1 MLDTFLNILA
11 VIGIVAVGAF
21 IIVFLSDL
29 LISIIDNS
37 NGIFFKRNKNSN
49 GYTEGGKTYTRP
61 VLLNTNK
68 EEQREA
74 LTYEENKREFKQEKP
89 QEQPAPVS
97 QGPQGV
103 DLNKANEEEKFA
115 HNYTDGRENMVAQ
128 RQTAPIP
135 APAPAPRPAPAPAPR
150 PVQRPKEDIDAIIAE
165 ISQQSLKELE
175 EEEIKN
181 KQNQMLKE
189 AEEKAK
195 ANDELSKAN
204 EAKAKELE
212 EKSKELEEK
221 SKELEEKSKEAD
233 EKANQLQKQI
243 EELQKQIDSDKATI
257 AKLEEE
263 AKNKK
268 EEVKVVEKVVEV
280 EKIVEGKAKGSPE
293 DIKARIEILKNR
305 LKQNE
310 KELSQNK
317 KEYLPLKRVSLTLES
332 DKKKLRRKEA
342 IVAKQKVILYGVN
355 NYVDIDEERAK
366 KLAEELDLLEGLRL
380 SVQHCEEVMT
390 QNKERYPILER
401 TNQILTRTVG
411 ELKEDIAGLEAQLQE
426 LETQIAE
433 KPQTEEVEVVVDD
446 TTDENGVDGDTTV
459 DAGETTTDVDTNTTE
474 NATET
479 TDEEKP
485 VTTDEN

>member
-11 VIGIVAVGAF
+11 IIGIVAVGAF

-49 GYTEGGKTYTRP
+49 AYNDGEKTYTRP

-74 LTYEENKREFKQEKP
+74 LTYEENKREYNPEKQPEPVAQP
-89 QEQPAPVS
+89 Q
-97 QGPQGV
+97 QGGV
-103 DLNKANEEEKFA
+103 DMAKAQEEEKFA
-115 HNYTDGRENMVAQ
+115 HNYTDGRENMVAA
-128 RQTAPIP
+128 RQNP
-135 APAPAPRPAPAPAPR
+135 APQPKPQPVVTPPAPKPQPK
-150 PVQRPKEDIDAIIAE
+150 PKEDIDAIIAE

-181 KQNQMLKE
+181 KQNQLLKE

-195 ANDELSKAN
+195 ANDEALKVN

-212 EKSKELEEK
+212 EKSKEIEAK
-221 SKELEEKSKEAD
+221 AKELEEKSKEAED
-233 EKANQLQKQI
+233 KTA
-243 EELQKQIDSDKATI
+243 ELQKQIAELQRKIEADKDTI
-257 AKLEEE
+257 ARLEEE

-268 EEVKVVEKVVEV
+268 EEVKVVEV
-280 EKIVEGKAKGSPE
+280 EKVKGSKE
-293 DIKARIEILKNR
+293 DILSRLEVLKNR

-317 KEYLPLKRVSLTLES
+317 KEYLPLKRVSVTLET

-355 NYVDIDEERAK
+355 NYVDIDEEKAK

-390 QNKERYPILER
+390 QNKERFPILER

-411 ELKEDIAGLEAQLQE
+411 EIKEDIAGLEAQLQE
-426 LETQIAE
+426 LEAQNAE
-433 KPQTEEVEVVVDD
+433 KEEVEVEETEVVGSDDDNNDNKDTADNANNDD
-446 TTDENGVDGDTTV
+446 TTNDDANKAVDEDKKD
-459 DAGETTTDVDTNTTE
+459 
-474 NATET
+474 
-479 TDEEKP
+479 
-485 VTTDEN
+485 

>member
-49 GYTEGGKTYTRP
+49 AYNDGEKTYTRP
-61 VLLNTNK
+61 VLLNVNK

-74 LTYEENKREFKQEKP
+74 LTYEENKREYNTNTEKQPE
-89 QEQPAPVS
+89 PVVKQ
-97 QGPQGV
+97 QGGV
-103 DLNKANEEEKFA
+103 DMAKAQEEEKFA
-115 HNYTDGRENMVAQ
+115 HNYTNGREDMVAA
-128 RQTAPIP
+128 RQNP
-135 APAPAPRPAPAPAPR
+135 APQPQPKPQPIVTPPAPKPQPKP
-150 PVQRPKEDIDAIIAE
+150 QPKEDIDAIIAE

-181 KQNQMLKE
+181 KQNQLIKE

-195 ANDELSKAN
+195 ANDEALKIN

-212 EKSKELEEK
+212 EKSKEIEAK
-221 SKELEEKSKEAD
+221 AKELEEKSKEAED
-233 EKANQLQKQI
+233 KTA
-243 EELQKQIDSDKATI
+243 ELQKQIAELQRKIDADKDTI

-268 EEVKVVEKVVEV
+268 EEFKVVEV
-280 EKIVEGKAKGSPE
+280 EKVKCSKE
-293 DIKARIEILKNR
+293 DILTRLEVLKNR

-317 KEYLPLKRVSLTLES
+317 KEYLPLKRVSVTLET

-355 NYVDIDEERAK
+355 NYVDIDEEKAK

-390 QNKERYPILER
+390 QNKERFPILER

-411 ELKEDIAGLEAQLQE
+411 EIKEDIAGLEAQLQE
-426 LETQIAE
+426 LEAQNAE
-433 KPQTEEVEVVVDD
+433 KEEVEVIEEVVGDD
-446 TTDENGVDGDTTV
+446 DDNNDNKDTV
-459 DAGETTTDVDTNTTE
+459 DNANADATN
-474 NATET
+474 NDKAD
-479 TDEEKP
+479 DEDKK
-485 VTTDEN
+485 D